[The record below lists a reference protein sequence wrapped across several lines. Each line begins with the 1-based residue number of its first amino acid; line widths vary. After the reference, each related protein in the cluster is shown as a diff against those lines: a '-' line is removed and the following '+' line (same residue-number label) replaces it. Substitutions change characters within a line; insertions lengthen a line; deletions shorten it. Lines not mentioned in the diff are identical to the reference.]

1 MLYQE
6 VRLNIEKS
14 VFINNILG
22 FYRIAERWKST
33 VPQHSIL
40 FKKPHMWI
48 FRHTATKL
56 QNPKDK
62 KRILGTTKEERQTIY
77 KELTI
82 RSLISQNRDKK
93 KINSYYQNMGN

>member
-1 MLYQE
+1 MLKGGNLLYPNTAYF
-6 VRLNIEKS
+6 LKNH
-14 VFINNILG
+14 
-22 FYRIAERWKST
+22 T
-33 VPQHSIL
+33 
-40 FKKPHMWI
+40 WI

-62 KRILGTTKEERQTIY
+62 NRILGTTKEERQTIY

-93 KINSYYQNMGN
+93 KINSYYQNMGNWLIIINNYILGLSFKREH